1 MEVPYKTKL
10 SYPTIQQFHSWAI
23 YPEKIIQ
30 KNTCTT
36 MFIDALFTIVKT
48 LKQSKCPSADE
59 CPSTD
64 EWIKMW
70 NITQPPKM
78 SKIMPFAAT

>member
-1 MEVPYKTKL
+1 MT
-10 SYPTIQQFHSWAI
+10 
-23 YPEKIIQ
+23 
-30 KNTCTT
+30 
-36 MFIDALFTIVKT
+36 ALFTIAKT
-48 LKQSKCPSADE
+48 RKQSKCPSADE

-78 SKIMPFAAT
+78 SKIMPFAATRMDIEIILSKVRQVT